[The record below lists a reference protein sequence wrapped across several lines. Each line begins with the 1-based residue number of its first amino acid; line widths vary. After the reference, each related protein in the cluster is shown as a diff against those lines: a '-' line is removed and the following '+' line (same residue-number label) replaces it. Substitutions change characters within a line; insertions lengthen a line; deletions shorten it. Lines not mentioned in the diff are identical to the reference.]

1 MKDAY
6 TTQELA
12 EMLGTTGRSILRRAK
27 REGWHSRIRK
37 GQGGGHEWLLTAM
50 PEVTRVAV
58 AAKVCASAALP
69 AEAITSPSAGTA
81 APDTA
86 PAAERQRAPRGA
98 GAAAS
103 LAALTGAAKR
113 RADARIEATLAAR
126 TFAAGS
132 GLPYTVALDAFARQY
147 NAGEITLSDATR
159 AELPSLCMSSL
170 RRWDASAKAEGAAVL
185 GGKYGIKMRGRGCI
199 DSQDTVVNTIL
210 GMLRQYPNASAAV
223 IIERLEAMAHKGIRV
238 EVPSLRRLQTW
249 IAQWKATHRS
259 LMAYVTAPDKWRG
272 GYLSATGVAYE
283 ALTEYNDRWEYD
295 GTPADLML
303 ADGKRYT
310 IVGII
315 NCYSRE
321 VKFEVAE
328 RSTGRTVANL
338 TRRCILDWGVPRVAV
353 TDNGKEFVSD
363 FMQGLFL
370 DLGITPDIL
379 PPFQPRLKPAIE
391 RVFRTFSHHL
401 LPLCPCYLGHN
412 VATRQEIRE
421 RETFAKRLM
430 SHGQEQLSMAI
441 TPEELQEFC
450 NAWTDDVYRHKKHS
464 GLKGRTPWEVRQ
476 AWTGEV
482 RRLTEEQERALD
494 VLLMDSGWREIT
506 KKGIR
511 LDGMRYDAAAL
522 GPHVGERAQVRVDPT
537 DKTRAWVF
545 DENGEFLGIA
555 SEVSGL
561 ALEERMQLAKDKR
574 RKQMA
579 AITSA
584 RKLLDTA
591 AEATDAEHAA
601 ADIMSM
607 YRDRARA
614 IEAASTPAEP
624 EVTQHESEALTTA
637 AQAVRAVEAPA
648 SLATGVDVSAALEIA
663 RASMAQAEAEHW
675 LPEHPQDKYNLWKRL
690 KARQAAGETLTP
702 DQTEWLQIYTESN
715 EYKGFALIDPERL
728 RAVNE

>member
-6 TTQELA
+6 TTRELA
-12 EMLGTTGRSILRRAK
+12 DMLSMSIKNALKRAK
-27 REGWHSRIRK
+27 REGWHSRLRK
-37 GQGGGHEWLLTAM
+37 GQGGGHEWLLASM
-50 PEVTRVAV
+50 PEITRIAI
-58 AAKVCASAALP
+58 AAKVCSSAVLS
-69 AEAITSPSAGTA
+69 AEATTSPSAGTA
-81 APDTA
+81 APEA
-86 PAAERQRAPRGA
+86 NPSAERRRAPRGS

-132 GLPYTVALDAFARQY
+132 GLPYTVALDTFARQY
-147 NAGEITLSDATR
+147 NEGEIHLSAATR
-159 AELPSLCMSSL
+159 AELPTLCMSSL
-170 RRWDASAKAEGAAVL
+170 RRWDADAKDNGAASL
-185 GGKYGIKMRGRGCI
+185 AGNYGAHLRGKGCI
-199 DSQDTVVNTIL
+199 DRQDTVINTIL
-210 GMLRQYPNASAAV
+210 GMIRLYPNASAAV
-223 IIERLEAMAHKGIRV
+223 IRERLEAMAHKGISV
-238 EVPSLRRLQTW
+238 DVPSLRRLQTW
-249 IAQWKATHRS
+249 ISAWKAAHRS
-259 LMAYVTAPDKWRG
+259 LVAYITAPDKWRG
-272 GYLSATGVAYE
+272 SYQSATGVAYE
-283 ALTEYNDRWEYD
+283 TLTDYNDRWEYD

-303 ADGKRYT
+303 SDGKRYT

-353 TDNGKEFVSD
+353 TDNGKEFVGD
-363 FMQGLFL
+363 YMQGLFL
-370 DLGITPDIL
+370 ELGITPDIL

-430 SHGQEQLSMAI
+430 SHGQDQLSMAI
-441 TPEELQEFC
+441 TPEELQAFC
-450 NAWTDDVYRHKKHS
+450 DSWTDDVYRHHPHS
-464 GLKGRTPWEVRQ
+464 ALKGKTPWEVRQ
-476 AWTGEV
+476 AWAGEV
-482 RRLTEEQERALD
+482 RRLTDEQERALD
-494 VLLMDSGWREIT
+494 VLLMDSGWREIS
-506 KKGIR
+506 KKGVR
-511 LDGMRYDAAAL
+511 LGGMRYDAAAL

-545 DENGEFLGIA
+545 AENGEFICVA
-555 SEVSGL
+555 AEVSGL
-561 ALEERMQLAKDKR
+561 ALEERMQLARDKR

-591 AEATDAEHAA
+591 ADATDAENAVT
-601 ADIMSM
+601 DIMSM
-607 YRDRARA
+607 YRDRART
-614 IEAASTPAEP
+614 IEAASAAEP
-624 EVTQHESEALTTA
+624 EVTPHESEALTA
-637 AQAVRAVEAPA
+637 ASQAVRAVEDPA
-648 SLATGVDVSAALEIA
+648 TLATGVDVDAALELA

-675 LPEHPQDKYNLWKRL
+675 LPEHPQDKYCLWKSL
-690 KARQAAGETLTP
+690 KARQAAGEALTP
-702 DQTEWLQIYTESN
+702 DQAEWLQIYTESN
-715 EYKGFALIDPERL
+715 EYKGFSMIDPERL